1 MAPGMLIDVK
11 RRVALAAAAILLGV
25 VAPGCGS
32 SSSSACGPVVND
44 QLDPGSGIHVLPGAP
59 APSYIVDP
67 PTSGAHQPVPQIEG
81 PATEPIAPQLQVGM
95 LEAGRVMIQ
104 YSDITD
110 TEIAELEAL
119 NSTDVLVAPGKNLPG
134 DTKVAAT
141 AWTKHQNC
149 TAVDI
154 DVLDKF
160 IDHFAGID
168 SGQH

>member
-1 MAPGMLIDVK
+1 MV
-11 RRVALAAAAILLGV
+11 LAA

-32 SSSSACGPVVND
+32 SSSSVCGPVVSD

-59 APSYIVDP
+59 TPSYIMNP
-67 PTSGAHQPVPQIEG
+67 PTSGAHQPAPQIKG
-81 PATEPIAPQLQVGM
+81 PATEPIAPQLQVGT

-110 TEIAELEAL
+110 TEIAELEKL
-119 NSTDVLVAPGKNLPG
+119 NSADVLVAPGKNLPG
-134 DTKVAAT
+134 ATKVAAT

-149 TAVDI
+149 TAVDV

-160 IDHFAGID
+160 VDHFASAD